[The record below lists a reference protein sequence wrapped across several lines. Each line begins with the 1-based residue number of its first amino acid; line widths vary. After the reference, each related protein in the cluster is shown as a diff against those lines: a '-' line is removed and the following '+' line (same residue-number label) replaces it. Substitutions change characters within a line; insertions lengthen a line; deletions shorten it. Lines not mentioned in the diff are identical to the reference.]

1 MAGWA
6 FDQESEKHAK
16 DIAGRVGCP
25 TEDLDQLVRCMKEV
39 DYSQIVDTHTE
50 YIVSL
55 PTLPYP
61 TLYLPTVGSTL
72 NSAVCLHINNK
83 YFCLEK

>member
-1 MAGWA
+1 MVGWA

-55 PTLPYP
+55 PTKLR
-61 TLYLPTVGSTL
+61 
-72 NSAVCLHINNK
+72 NSAVCLHINNTVSTHIQQHS
-83 YFCLEK
+83 

>member
-6 FDQESEKHAK
+6 FDQEPEKHAK

-55 PTLPYP
+55 ATKL
-61 TLYLPTVGSTL
+61 S
-72 NSAVCLHINNK
+72 NSALCLHILTISI
-83 YFCLEK
+83 FV

>member
-6 FDQESEKHAK
+6 FDQEPEKHAK

-55 PTLPYP
+55 PK
-61 TLYLPTVGSTL
+61 
-72 NSAVCLHINNK
+72 SAVCLQKHTHFK
-83 YFCLEK
+83 CFYLEK

>member
-25 TEDLDQLVRCMKEV
+25 TEDLNQLVRCMKEV
-39 DYSQIVDTHTE
+39 DYSQIVDTHTD

-55 PTLPYP
+55 PNQLFVYMITK
-61 TLYLPTVGSTL
+61 
-72 NSAVCLHINNK
+72 C
-83 YFCLEK
+83 FCLEK